1 MAQAT
6 KSRSKSSTGRKGS
19 RANSSGSN
27 KNTGSKRSSSGA
39 KRSSSNASRAK
50 GKSAA
55 ASRPRSQSRST
66 AQNRNGAEAMKDTAI
81 TKTKGAGHAVAQAAS
96 KVKTPV
102 IAGGTALV
110 GAAAAAVIKDR
121 LAANRSKSPLKRLG
135 STSMPKPAAQLD
147 LRKLDLDTVKSAA
160 ERVSAYGQQASDIAA
175 AVEKTRKKN
184 S

>member
-6 KSRSKSSTGRKGS
+6 RSRGKSSRGRNGS
-19 RANSSGSN
+19 RAN
-27 KNTGSKRSSSGA
+27 
-39 KRSSSNASRAK
+39 SSSNASRAK

-66 AQNRNGAEAMKDTAI
+66 VQNRNGAEAIKDTAI
-81 TKTKGAGHAVAQAAS
+81 TKTKGAGNAVAQAAS
-96 KVKTPV
+96 KAKSPL
-102 IAGGTALV
+102 IAGGTALA
-110 GAAAAAVIKDR
+110 GAAAAAVIRDR
-121 LAANRSKSPLKRLG
+121 FAANRSQSPLKRLG
-135 STSMPKPAAQLD
+135 SMSMPKPAVQLD

-160 ERVSAYGQQASDIAA
+160 ERVSAYAQQASDIAA